1 MNTIA
6 IIDSLRKKEN
16 SAYGDLY
23 ANYNQD
29 LVSFANTYLYDR
41 DLAKDIVQEAFVYL
55 WENSENIS
63 INHSLKSY
71 LYATVRNRCLNEL
84 KRLKVVDSSGLLDF
98 MSKVNSDFYEDVD
111 TEQNSY
117 KVHVIKRAVKELP
130 KKMREI
136 VTMKYFKE
144 YSHKEIAD
152 ELNISVNTVKT
163 QLKRAK
169 LKMSEKLVSDTGL
182 RIVGFLALC
191 TITIF
196 S

>member
-1 MNTIA
+1 MNTIT
-6 IIDSLRKKEN
+6 IIDSLRRKED

-63 INHSLKSY
+63 INHSLKNY

-84 KRLKVVDSSGLLDF
+84 KRLKIVDSSGLLDF
-98 MSKVNSDFYEDVD
+98 MSKVNSDFYEEVD
-111 TEQNSY
+111 AEQNTY

-191 TITIF
+191 TTTIL